1 MDPQKHADTVQNAWK
16 YFQGYARKQKDFCAK
31 KNLKLCK
38 QGRFLALV
46 GVYAMLW
53 TGTENISWFLFPKP
67 AFKYTAMLVTN
78 SYQSHSKLLLCFL
91 SQIHCTPDVLSI
103 GNLKLW
109 WSWELCNNMLRRCLF
124 SQGCRLLWAEPKA
137 LFFIYS
143 TAILHVFNRTWALAS
158 NDMCRKWSILHQYV
172 SWLCVVTA
180 HMADSWNKLLR

>member
-1 MDPQKHADTVQNAWK
+1 MLCQSCHRWTH
-16 YFQGYARKQKDFCAK
+16 
-31 KNLKLCK
+31 KLCK

-53 TGTENISWFLFPKP
+53 TGTENIRWFLFPKP

-91 SQIHCTPDVLSI
+91 SQIHCSPDVLSI

-137 LFFIYS
+137 LFFIYA